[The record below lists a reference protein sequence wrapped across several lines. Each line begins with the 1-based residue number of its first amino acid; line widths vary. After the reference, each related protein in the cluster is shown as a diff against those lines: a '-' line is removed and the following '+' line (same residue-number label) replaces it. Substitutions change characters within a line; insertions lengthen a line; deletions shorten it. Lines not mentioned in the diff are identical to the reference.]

1 MQIDLIPR
9 HILFGNP
16 VRTNYQISPDGAWL
30 TWVAPANG
38 VLNVF
43 IAPRSNPEQARQLT
57 FDQGRGI
64 SAYAWTMEAAHLVYS
79 KDTDGDENTHLY
91 TLNVADGGIRDL
103 TPEPNVKAIFGGS
116 SRQIRDMILVH
127 LNDRDPQFHDL
138 YAISPAT
145 GERRKIADNPGFAGF
160 IIDEA
165 YRPVLAAAMHPSG
178 EITLLR
184 NTRVD
189 GPPTLEDWQPWQTIP
204 REDARTT
211 TPLHL
216 SADGTILYMA
226 DSRGRDTAALCAITL
241 DTGEVTMIASD
252 ARADLAETFLDPKTH
267 EILGYG
273 VSYLV
278 REFHVLD
285 PRASDITWLAEQGLK
300 SPFVSDRTEDDSVWL
315 VGTYSDVNP
324 SEFFVFNRGT
334 RALTPLPSGRPAL
347 AKASLRPM
355 QPQTI
360 PTRDGL
366 TLVSYATL
374 PDSVETGERVP
385 LVLLV
390 HGGPEARDHFGCS
403 AEHQWLA
410 NRGYAVLSV
419 NFRGSTGFG
428 KAFVN
433 AAEGEWGR
441 RMDDD
446 LIDAVAWAK
455 DKLPIDPDR
464 IGIYGGSYGGYA
476 TLVGLTR
483 NPDLYACGIDV
494 VGPSNLETLIETIPP
509 YWEAGRH
516 QLERM
521 IGTPNTAEGLAL
533 LRERS
538 PLHQADRIRRP
549 LLIAQGANDPRV
561 KQAESDQMVMALR
574 SRSIPVTYLLFPDEG
589 HGFARPENNL
599 SYHAQAE
606 AFLAMHLGG
615 RCEPDDPVIR
625 DRSSMKML

>member
-1 MQIDLIPR
+1 MQDTLIPR
-9 HILFGNP
+9 RILFGNP
-16 VRTNYQISPDGAWL
+16 ERANYQISPDGRWL
-30 TWVAPANG
+30 TWIAPANG

-43 IAPRSNPEQARQLT
+43 IAPLSHPAEARQLT
-57 FDQGRGI
+57 FDRGRGI
-64 SAYAWTMEAAHLVYS
+64 SAYAWTLDTAHLVYS

-91 TLNVADGGIRDL
+91 ALRIADGSVRDL
-103 TPEPNVKAIFGGS
+103 TPEANVKAIYGGA
-116 SRQIRDMILVH
+116 SRRIRHEILVH

-138 YAISPAT
+138 YAIETAT
-145 GERRKIADNPGFAGF
+145 GARRKIAENPGFAYL

-165 YRPVLAAAMHPSG
+165 YRPTLAVAMHPDG
-178 EITLLR
+178 EILILR
-184 NTRVD
+184 NTRAD
-189 GPPTLEDWQPWQTIP
+189 GPPNPEDWQPWQTIP

-226 DSRGRDTAALCAITL
+226 DSRGRDTAALCAITIA
-241 DTGEVTMIASD
+241 TGETTLIASD
-252 ARADLAETFLDPKTH
+252 PRADLAETFIDPPTH

-278 REFHVLD
+278 REFHVID
-285 PRASDITWLAEQGLK
+285 PRADDITWLAEQGLK
-300 SPFVSDRTEDDSVWL
+300 SPFVADRTEADDLWL
-315 VGTYSDVNP
+315 VGTFSDVSP
-324 SEFFVFNRGT
+324 SEFFVFD
-334 RALTPLPSGRPAL
+334 RASRTLTPLPSGRPDL
-347 AKASLRPM
+347 AEAGLRSM
-355 QPQTI
+355 QPHTI
-360 PTRDGL
+360 PSRDGL
-366 TLVSYATL
+366 SLVAYATL
-374 PDSVETGERVP
+374 PDRVGPDERVP

-390 HGGPEARDHFGCS
+390 HGGPEARDHFGCNG
-403 AEHQWLA
+403 EHQWLA
-410 NRGYAVLSV
+410 NRGYAALSV

-446 LIDAVAWAK
+446 LVDAVAWAK
-455 DKLPIDPDR
+455 AHLPIDPDR
-464 IGIYGGSYGGYA
+464 IAIYGGSYGGYA

-483 NPDLYACGIDV
+483 NPDLYACGIDI
-494 VGPSNLETLIETIPP
+494 VGPSNLETLLETIPP

-521 IGTPNTAEGLAL
+521 IGNPNTAEGLAL

-549 LLIAQGANDPRV
+549 LMIAQGANDPRV
-561 KQAESDQMVMALR
+561 KQAESDQMVAALR
-574 SRSIPVTYLLFPDEG
+574 EQAIPVTYLLFPDEG

-599 SYHAQAE
+599 SYHAEAE
-606 AFLAMHLGG
+606 AFLAAHLGG
-615 RCEPDDPVIR
+615 RCEPEDPEVR
-625 DRSSMKML
+625 GRSSIQLL